1 MAYNNPMK
9 RFSKTV
15 FRILCLILLFIAGM
29 ACAYG
34 GTRLDSWRLWCGLK
48 ITLLDHQQTLLWA
61 AVFALQAGVMKWT
74 GAIWTVLFSLLS
86 FLLLAWM
93 VMLTAGQEAA
103 VTSLLYEQMDAV
115 QLGDV
120 LSRYPV
126 MLYLVPI
133 LWFMACLCAREQV
146 RTFCTALICYG
157 LWHALTTACLAGIQR
172 WQAME
177 QPPCADILQN
187 IACCP
192 WLAAAIPGCFLL
204 LYALL
209 MAAGD
214 AVFPRR
220 KHARELTPAGHA
232 PSHP

>member
-1 MAYNNPMK
+1 M
-9 RFSKTV
+9 RCSFKTFFQV
-15 FRILCLILLFIAGM
+15 FFLILLVIIGM
-29 ACAYG
+29 SCAYG
-34 GTRLDSWRLWCGLK
+34 GTRLDSWRLWCGFR
-48 ITLLDHQQTLLWA
+48 ITVLDHQQALFWVA
-61 AVFALQAGVMKWT
+61 AFALQAGLMKWT
-74 GAIWTVLFSLLS
+74 GAVWNVLFSLMS

-115 QLGDV
+115 QLGNIA
-120 LSRYPV
+120 SRYPV
-126 MLYLVPI
+126 MLYLVPV
-133 LWFMACLCAREQV
+133 LWFIACLCAQEQV

-157 LWHALTTACLAGIQR
+157 LWHALTAACLAGIQS

-177 QPPCADILQN
+177 QPSCADILQN

-209 MAAGD
+209 MAAGE
-214 AVFPRR
+214 AAFPR
-220 KHARELTPAGHA
+220 KHPAVQPA
-232 PSHP
+232 PAEGGRT